1 MASEFHPDKNKTLG
15 ASKQFILIKESFEQ
29 IKQQHGKSIK
39 MTYEQTH
46 SPRQDFKSVRPN
58 SGDYKE
64 DFEKES
70 EEQDYK
76 KYQEFSH

>member
-1 MASEFHPDKNKTLG
+1 
-15 ASKQFILIKESFEQ
+15 
-29 IKQQHGKSIK
+29 

-46 SPRQDFKSVRPN
+46 SPRQDFQSVRPN